1 MRAPGKSVSTTQ
13 NTAGPSPWLVVD
25 YLQRPFI
32 EGLFASLS
40 EDSNAL
46 TYQVEHTP
54 DNPNVVTPYIAS
66 RSGTALTLL
75 FQTPHGL
82 SSVAGDSVTLPAPS
96 QWAGVYTVAST
107 PSNVSLTVTVANTGP
122 TAETTVV
129 PGAVLCRVF
138 IDNTLK
144 ALTARAYGLNNVPV
158 LASRINA
165 TAVTTGVATLEVVQG
180 HARG

>member
-1 MRAPGKSVSTTQ
+1 MRAPGLKVSTTQ

-66 RSGTALTLL
+66 RTTTVLTLT
-75 FQTPHGL
+75 FQSAHGL
-82 SSVAGDSVTLPAPS
+82 VAGDSVTLPPPS
-96 QWAGVYTVAST
+96 QWAGLYTVASAPT
-107 PSNVSLTVTVANTGP
+107 PLTLTVTVANTGP
-122 TAETTVV
+122 AAETTVV

-138 IDNTLK
+138 VDNTLK

-165 TAVTTGVATLEVVQG
+165 TAVTTGIATLEVVQG

>member
-1 MRAPGKSVSTTQ
+1 MRAPGLKVSTTQ
-13 NTAGPSPWLVVD
+13 NTTGPSPWLVVD

-40 EDSNAL
+40 EDQSGL

-54 DNPNVVTPYIAS
+54 DNPNVLTPYIAS
-66 RSGTALTLL
+66 RTTTVLTLT
-75 FQTPHGL
+75 FQNPHGL
-82 SSVAGDSVTLPAPS
+82 NTGDSVTLPAAS
-96 QWAGVYTVAST
+96 QWPGVYAVAST
-107 PSNVSLTVTVANTGP
+107 PSTVSLTVTVANTGP
-122 TAETTVV
+122 AAETTAVQ
-129 PGAVLCRVF
+129 GAALCRVF

-144 ALTARAYGLNNVPV
+144 ALTARAYALNNVPV

-165 TAVTTGVATLEVVQG
+165 TAVTTGIATLEVVQG

>member
-1 MRAPGKSVSTTQ
+1 MRAPGLKVSTTQ

-40 EDSNAL
+40 EDASAL

-66 RSGTALTLL
+66 RSGTALTLT
-75 FQTPHGL
+75 FQAPHGL
-82 SSVAGDSVTLPAPS
+82 SALDSVTLPAPS

-122 TAETTVV
+122 LAETTVV

-138 IDNTLK
+138 VDNTLK

-165 TAVTTGVATLEVVQG
+165 TAVTAGVATLEVVQG